1 MTRLLLAT
9 NNRGKMAEIRAI
21 LSDLELEILTPAD
34 LQLELEVP
42 EVGKTYAENAALKG
56 AAFCRASGLPTLAD
70 DSGLEVE
77 ALDGAPGLYSNRFA
91 PISNPTDADRRKYLI
106 ERLLKHPRP
115 WKARFRCTVALT
127 RPAANGQVR
136 VSYHEGFCY
145 GEIIPEERGEGGF
158 GYDPIFYFPE
168 EGRTMAELGIEKKNR
183 ISHRGRAVQA
193 AKPALVEILQGRA

>member
-1 MTRLLLAT
+1 MRLLLAT
-9 NNRGKMAEIRAI
+9 NNRRKMAEIKAI
-21 LSDLELEILTPAD
+21 LSDLDLEILTPAD

-42 EVGKTYAENAALKG
+42 EVGNTYAENAALKG
-56 AAFCRASGLPTLAD
+56 AAFCRASGLPTLGD

-77 ALDGAPGLYSNRFA
+77 ALDGAPGLYSNRFV
-91 PISNPTDADRRKYLI
+91 PIPHATDADRRKYLI
-106 ERLLKHPRP
+106 ERLLAHPRP
-115 WKARFRCTVALT
+115 WKARFCCTVALV
-127 RPAANGQVR
+127 RPADNGQVR

-158 GYDPIFYFPE
+158 GYDSIFYIPE
-168 EGRTMAELGIEKKNR
+168 EGRTMAELGMEVKNR